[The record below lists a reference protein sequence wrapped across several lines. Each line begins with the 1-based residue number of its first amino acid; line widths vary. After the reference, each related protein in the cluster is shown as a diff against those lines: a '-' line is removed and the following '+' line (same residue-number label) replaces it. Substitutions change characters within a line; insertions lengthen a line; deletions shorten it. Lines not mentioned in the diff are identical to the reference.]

1 MSGHPHGDALPRHAS
16 APLSWWTRVSGARG
30 RVAWLAAAW
39 GVVLLGGWTLWVA
52 RQPLDPD
59 YTSGELR
66 DHLTAWA
73 GGERLYPP
81 LGAQPPLRVLNYPPL
96 ALLVARAF
104 LVGGASPLA
113 AGRLATTAGLVV
125 LLAGVA
131 WWVRARGARPTAM
144 AGTLGILAGSFPLL
158 YASGQFHVEPWAS
171 AGMLWG
177 AALLD
182 RALAEGD
189 RLSSVAMRR
198 TALLA
203 GALLAVGIF
212 AKQTA
217 VVPALVILGWTVRH
231 RRAAA
236 PAALAGLLACGV
248 AGAAALTAVWG
259 LEPWRHLV
267 LYTVGTPEL
276 ANLGRQLLRYVAPWA
291 VFLAWSGVA
300 IARHRDRS
308 VADLVP
314 VLVATTA
321 LWSLS
326 AVRSGAS
333 FGYFLDLQLLVA
345 VWVGPSLFSAT
356 GPRWPNGD
364 ACSPRMA
371 ALLLAQLLAAT
382 VGTTV
387 ALGLNVMRRIDQAPA
402 VAATCARVAGSPTLF
417 EEAGL
422 ARACG
427 MRGWLHPFIMA
438 SLARQGRWDPAP
450 VERRLAEGFWQ
461 GAVLPFDPRR
471 PVPEPHRDR
480 WTPGMLQAFRRAPLI
495 APLGA
500 GRWLVRWRSPPE
512 RGR

>member
-1 MSGHPHGDALPRHAS
+1 MSENPQGDAPPRHAS
-16 APLSWWTRVSGARG
+16 APSPWWAPALRARG
-30 RVAWLAAAW
+30 RAAWLAAAW
-39 GVVLLGGWTLWVA
+39 GVLLVLGWTLWVA

-73 GGERLYPP
+73 DGERLYPP
-81 LGAQPPLRVLNYPPL
+81 LGSQPPLRVLNYPPL

-104 LVGGASPLA
+104 MGGGVSPLA
-113 AGRLATTAGLVV
+113 AGRLASTAALVV

-131 WWVRARGARPTAM
+131 WWVRARGARPTAI
-144 AGTLGILAGSFPLL
+144 AGTLGLLAGSFPLL

-182 RALAEGD
+182 RARTLGD
-189 RLSSVAMRR
+189 RPSPLATRR

-203 GALLAVGIF
+203 GGLLALGVC

-217 VVPALVILGWTVRH
+217 LIPVLVVMAWTVQH

-236 PAALAGLLACGV
+236 PAALAGLLAGGV
-248 AGAAALTAVWG
+248 VAAVSLTAVWG
-259 LEPWRHLV
+259 IEPWRHLV

-276 ANLGRQLLRYVAPWA
+276 ANLGRQLLRYAAPWA
-291 VFLAWSGVA
+291 VFLVWSGVA

-314 VLVATTA
+314 VLVVTTA

-326 AVRSGAS
+326 AVRAGAS
-333 FGYFLDLQLLVA
+333 FGYFLDLHLLLA
-345 VWVGPSLFSAT
+345 VWVGPSLFAAT
-356 GPRWPNGD
+356 GPRWPDGR
-364 ACSPRMA
+364 ACSPRIT

-382 VGTTV
+382 VGTTL
-387 ALGLNVMRRIDQAPA
+387 ALGLNVRRKMDQGPT
-402 VAATCARVAGSPTLF
+402 VAATCARVAGSSTLF

-427 MRGWLHPFIMA
+427 MRAWLHPFIMA
-438 SLARQGRWDPAP
+438 SLARQGLWDPTP
-450 VERRLAEGFWQ
+450 VERALAQGFWQ
-461 GAVLPFDPRR
+461 AAVLPFDPRR

-480 WTPGMLQAFRRAPLI
+480 WTPGMLEAFRTAPVI
-495 APLGA
+495 EPLGA
-500 GRWLVRWRSPPE
+500 GRWLVRWRS
-512 RGR
+512 R

>member
-1 MSGHPHGDALPRHAS
+1 MSGHPHGGALPHHARVPS
-16 APLSWWTRVSGARG
+16 PWWTSAVRARG

-39 GVVLLGGWTLWVA
+39 GVLLLGGWTLWVA
-52 RQPLDPD
+52 GQPLDPD

-66 DHLTAWA
+66 DHLTAWVD
-73 GGERLYPP
+73 GERLYPP

-104 LVGGASPLA
+104 MAGGASPLA
-113 AGRLATTAGLVV
+113 AGRLASTAGLVI

-131 WWVRARGARPTAM
+131 WWVRARGARPPAV
-144 AGTLGILAGSFPLL
+144 AGTLGLLAGSFPLL

-182 RALAEGD
+182 RARTVGD
-189 RLSSVAMRR
+189 RPSLPAARR

-203 GALLAVGIF
+203 GGLLALGVFG
-212 AKQTA
+212 KQTA
-217 VVPALVILGWTVRH
+217 VVPVLVILAWSVRH
-231 RRAAA
+231 RHAVA
-236 PAALAGLLACGV
+236 PAALAGLLAAGV
-248 AGAAALTAVWG
+248 GGAAILTAVWG

-276 ANLGRQLLRYVAPWA
+276 ANLGRLLLRYVAPWT
-291 VFLAWSGVA
+291 VFLVWSGVA

-314 VLVATTA
+314 VLVVTTA

-326 AVRSGAS
+326 AVRAGAS
-333 FGYFLDLQLLVA
+333 FGYFLDLHVLVA
-345 VWVGPSLFSAT
+345 VWVGPSLFAAT
-356 GPRWPNGD
+356 GPCWPNGG
-364 ACSPRMA
+364 ACSPRITV
-371 ALLLAQLLAAT
+371 LLLAQLLAAA
-382 VGTTV
+382 VGTTL
-387 ALGLNVMRRIDQAPA
+387 ALGLNVTRRMDQGAA
-402 VAATCARVAGSPTLF
+402 VAATCARVAGTATLF

-427 MRGWLHPFIMA
+427 MRAWLHPFILA
-438 SLARQGRWDPAP
+438 SLAQQGRWDPAP
-450 VERRLAEGFWQ
+450 VERMLAEGYWQ

-480 WTPGMLQAFRRAPLI
+480 WSPGMLRAFRTAPVI
-495 APLGA
+495 ESLGA
-500 GRWLVRWRSPPE
+500 GRWLVRWRSP
-512 RGR
+512 